1 MTKTKDLANSI
12 TVDSVLQVYNGN
24 HIDSDLVVLD
34 GFNSIPL
41 IEMPRRMGCL
51 LLALCLK
58 GSATYT
64 VDTVQY
70 TVSANDL
77 IIISEGQVIS
87 NYALSSD
94 CVGLA
99 FMISQQFFNDIIKD
113 VSELS
118 SLFLFSR
125 THPVCTLLPSEIQPL
140 MSYCNII
147 REKTGNTTHH
157 FRKDIV
163 RSLFTAMIYDISN
176 AIYRIQALGTRKY
189 TRAED
194 IFTRF
199 IKLVELYYRRERR
212 VSWYAD
218 KLDITAK
225 YLSESVKQVS
235 KRTAN
240 EWIDNYVTIALRVL
254 LRNTNKSIKEITQEM
269 NFPNQSF
276 LGTFFKDHVGMTPT
290 AYRKGTNKD

>member
-87 NYALSSD
+87 
-94 CVGLA
+94 
-99 FMISQQFFNDIIKD
+99 KD